1 MVSHG
6 DEKGGEEEEEKK
18 ILSYFLFTVN
28 SPPSNISRI
37 LKFHYVYRNIDLNWM
52 EGN

>member
-6 DEKGGEEEEEKK
+6 DEKGGGEERKK
-18 ILSYFLFTVN
+18 ILSYFLFTMN

-52 EGN
+52 ESN